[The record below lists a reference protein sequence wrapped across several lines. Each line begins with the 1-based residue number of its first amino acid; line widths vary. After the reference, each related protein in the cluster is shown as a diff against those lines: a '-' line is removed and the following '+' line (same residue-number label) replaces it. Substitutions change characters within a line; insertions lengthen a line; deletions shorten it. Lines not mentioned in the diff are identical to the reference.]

1 MKNLS
6 FVGNSE
12 PLLCQRGLSKWLL
25 GVLCAGSVL
34 ACGSAATTK
43 PDPSPTPTQL
53 VSKSEPASQSQ
64 PAAETKPVVDKKA
77 SCKAA
82 PKQASMFLVQD
93 KAGLT
98 NGAMIPSGA
107 KTVVA
112 DKPAG
117 PGTRKL
123 VFNNGGKDYA
133 LRYSFPDGKQFPI
146 ATGAKIDLGRA
157 RSSCSIGL
165 TDGWRVSDEKGVVA
179 LVDAGG
185 CAPAWPEEVIPGLKI
200 TAEDVGCEAKSEE
213 AIERACAMKI
223 ITKAGE
229 EVLAPGES
237 RVVELEKGKF
247 HVIAGLCALALR
259 DLKKTNGRRS
269 LGEFRI
275 SYAVLR
281 AE

>member
-1 MKNLS
+1 MCL
-6 FVGNSE
+6 
-12 PLLCQRGLSKWLL
+12 W
-25 GVLCAGSVL
+25 GVF
-34 ACGSAATTK
+34 ACGQGATPT
-43 PDPSPTPTQL
+43 PDPKPAAAQEA
-53 VSKSEPASQSQ
+53 KSAPASQSQ
-64 PAAETKPVVDKKA
+64 PTAATKPVIDPKA

-98 NGAMIPSGA
+98 NGAMIPSGVKA
-107 KTVVA
+107 VVA

-133 LRYSFPDGKQFPI
+133 LRYSFPDGKQLP
-146 ATGAKIDLGRA
+146 AETGAKIDISRA
-157 RSSCSIGL
+157 RSSCTLGL
-165 TDGWRVSDEKGVVA
+165 TDGWKVSDAEGVLA

-185 CAPAWPEEVIPGLKI
+185 CAPAWPEEVLPGLKI

-213 AIERACAMKI
+213 AIERACAVKI
-223 ITKAGE
+223 VTKEGE

-237 RVVELEKGKF
+237 RVVTLEKGKF
-247 HVIAGLCALALR
+247 SVSAGLCALALR
-259 DLKKTNGRRS
+259 DIKKANGRRS

>member
-1 MKNLS
+1 MKTLLL
-6 FVGNSE
+6 VGNSE
-12 PLLCQRGLSKWLL
+12 PQICQRGAIWGLL
-25 GVLCAGSVL
+25 GALCLGSVF
-34 ACGSAATTK
+34 ACGQAATSE
-43 PDPSPTPTQL
+43 PDPTPTTQ
-53 VSKSEPASQSQ
+53 ANSQ
-64 PAAETKPVVDKKA
+64 PMSQPLAETKPVVDKKA
-77 SCKAA
+77 SCTAA

-107 KTVVA
+107 KTIVA

-133 LRYSFPDGKQFPI
+133 LRYSFPDGAQLP
-146 ATGAKIDLGRA
+146 AEVGVKIDIGRT
-157 RSSCSIGL
+157 RSSCTIGM
-165 TDGWRVSDEKGVVA
+165 TDGWRVSDAKGVLA

-200 TAEDVGCEAKSEE
+200 TAEDVGCEAKGEE
-213 AIERACAMKI
+213 AIERACAVKV
-223 ITKAGE
+223 ITKEGE

-237 RVVELEKGKF
+237 RTIELEKGKF
-247 HVIAGLCALALR
+247 SVSAGLCALALR
-259 DLKKTNGRRS
+259 DIKKTNGRRS

-275 SYAVLR
+275 SYAVR
-281 AE
+281 RVE